1 MDNLCQQKDLI
12 LEKNRKTNYFSY
24 ADRRHAYIRT
34 AVRSA
39 QVRSNQYRP
48 LETKDSTIEFE
59 RKRNRP
65 DRYDRNVTEN
75 TLSAIKKIDKIRVD
89 RDERHI
95 AKRMKG
101 KKTKDQREAE
111 KELEQSIHIVKAPAA
126 PPPIKVQVPQ
136 KQPEENRMEE

>member
-1 MDNLCQQKDLI
+1 MDMTQ
-12 LEKNRKTNYFSY
+12 
-24 ADRRHAYIRT
+24 
-34 AVRSA
+34 
-39 QVRSNQYRP
+39 
-48 LETKDSTIEFE
+48 DSTIEFE
-59 RKRNRP
+59 RKCNRP
-65 DRYDRNVTEN
+65 ERYERNVTEN
-75 TLSAIKKIDKIRVD
+75 TLRAIKKIDKIRVD

-111 KELEQSIHIVKAPAA
+111 KELKQSIHIIKAPAA